1 DANLVVKKSS
11 GIESENNSSENALNK
26 SVNEN
31 QTKMQEGKVD
41 ICKALDIGLVVT
53 KSSRTK
59 SDKQDTSIRPR
70 YYVTHVVDA
79 DIRPVND
86 QGLFVEVDSNTTP
99 DSINMSNK
107 GGEINQNA
115 NKFIETGNKPPITTV
130 VKGVKTT
137 ITPATKEEKARR
149 RLELKARSTLLMGI
163 PNEHQLMF
171 NLIRDA
177 KSLLQDVETRF
188 RGNAATKKT

>member
-86 QGLFVEVDSNTTP
+86 QGLFVEMVDYSLW
-99 DSINMSNK
+99 
-107 GGEINQNA
+107 EV
-115 NKFIETGNKPPITTV
+115 IETGNKPPITTV